1 MIAQIVDEL
10 KNSFV
15 KYRYS
20 SFLQDNYFIR
30 MNLKDSY
37 KDKNINDYILIQLL
51 EYNPFADIDKIKLV

>member
-20 SFLQDNYFIR
+20 SFLQDSYFIR
-30 MNLKDSY
+30 MNLEERDR
-37 KDKNINDYILIQLL
+37 DKNINDYILIQLL
-51 EYNPFADIDKIKLV
+51 EYNPFVDIDKIKLV